1 MIDDDAPDDRA
12 VAERRSEL
20 VETALRDATASR
32 PVLLRGGKGEPSPL
46 PCLSVAP
53 PLEPRPV
60 RRGLWTAVSLSLLF
74 VLAGAAGYIA
84 FRRPR

>member
-12 VAERRSEL
+12 VTERRDDL
-20 VETALRDATASR
+20 VEAALCDATADG

-46 PCLSVAP
+46 PCLSVAL

-74 VLAGAAGYIA
+74 VLASAAGYIA

>member
-1 MIDDDAPDDRA
+1 MTDDDAPDDRA
-12 VAERRSEL
+12 VAERRDEL
-20 VETALRDATASR
+20 VASALRDATADR
-32 PVLLRGGKGEPSPL
+32 PVLLRGGRGEPSPL